1 MNLTELAKKPQLVE
15 IKINDTEIVEK
26 YGDELLFFIH
36 DRLPLETYTSL
47 ASVKTDDPGA
57 MYSLIKDL
65 ILDENGHPVM
75 SEGNVLP
82 IDVMNAAVMKVTDS
96 LGK

>member
-1 MNLTELAKKPQLVE
+1 MKLTELAKKPQLVE
-15 IKINDTEIVEK
+15 IKIDDKEIVEK

-36 DRLPLETYTSL
+36 DRLPLDTYTSL
-47 ASVKTDDPGA
+47 ASIKTDDPAA

-82 IDVMNAAVMKVTDS
+82 IDVMNSAVIKVTEN